1 MVTLIKY
8 NLESAGYL
16 FYSVSNG
23 KEALEFC
30 KKKRPDLII
39 SDIGMPEMDGY
50 ELRERLISD
59 EKFRDI
65 NFIFVSAKTQSEDKF
80 KAMGLGVSHFLTKPF
95 EPELLLMTISDILGE
110 GD

>member
-8 NLESAGYL
+8 NLESEGYI

-30 KKKRPDLII
+30 QRKRPDLII

-50 ELRERLISD
+50 EFREKLIGD

-65 NFIFVSAKTQSEDKF
+65 NFIFLSAKTQSEDKF
-80 KAMGLGVSHFLTKPF
+80 KAMGLGVTHFLTKPF
-95 EPELLLMTISDILGE
+95 EPELLLIILSDILGE